1 MIESASEFVRLRLSE
16 NREEYSRAANDAARL
31 EVWTEV
37 IAAYPDMREWVAHNK
52 TVPISI
58 LELLAGDGNP
68 SVRHAVA
75 MKRKLTRQLFE
86 ALTRDPDDSVR
97 ARIAHNAKVPA
108 DLLQK
113 LCSDAVPHVADAA
126 RSRVGA

>member
-16 NREEYSRAANDAARL
+16 NREEYSRAANDAAPV

-37 IAAYPDMREWVAHNK
+37 IAAHPDMREWVAHNK

-58 LELLAGDGNP
+58 LELLAADANP
-68 SVRHAVA
+68 SVRQAVA
-75 MKRKLTRQLFE
+75 TKRKLTRQLFE

-113 LCSDAVPHVADAA
+113 LCSDAVPHVAEAA
-126 RSRVGA
+126 RSRVGV